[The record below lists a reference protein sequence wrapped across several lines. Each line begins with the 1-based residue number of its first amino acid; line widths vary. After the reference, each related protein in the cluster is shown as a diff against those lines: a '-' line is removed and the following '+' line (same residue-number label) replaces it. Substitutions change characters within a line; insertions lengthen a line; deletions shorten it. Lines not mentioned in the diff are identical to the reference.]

1 MRKFLIASAAA
12 IAAMVG
18 LASPAM
24 SAGGGD
30 VKLQAGEWSFAGPFG
45 YFDKA
50 ALQRGFQVYRE
61 VCAGCHGLDY
71 IAFRNLAD
79 LGYNEAEIKA
89 IAAEYEVMDGPDDEG
104 EMFMRPAR
112 TRIGTTTR
120 RAPATTARCR
130 PTCR

>member
-71 IAFRNLAD
+71 IALRNLAD

-112 TRIGTTTR
+112 
-120 RAPATTARCR
+120 PADII
-130 PTCR
+130 PN